1 MKGRTACIPCIMK
14 QAYNT
19 AIRTTKDEKII
30 REILDKTADYVKKI
44 DLEKTPAD
52 LSNFVY
58 RITSQ
63 ITGIKD
69 PYKEDKR
76 KFNDICLGLY
86 PKIKKEIYSTDDP
99 LHYAIKASI
108 YGNLI
113 DLGIGLTFDIEKDI
127 LRIFSEELTVDDY
140 DLFKKYLKEGTKK
153 ILILGDNAGEIVFDK
168 LLVENLIENHDVTYV
183 VKKGPIINDSTM
195 EDAEYTGMKAV
206 VNVIDT
212 GSDGIG
218 VKWDEASDTFINHFD
233 SADIILSKG
242 QGNFETVSGR
252 SNNIFFMLRA
262 KCDSVAKELGVLFGD
277 IVFKHNP
284 LFKMD

>member
-1 MKGRTACIPCIMK
+1 MKGTTACIPCIMK

-19 AIRTTKDEKII
+19 AIRTTNDERVI
-30 REILDKTADYVKKI
+30 REILDKTADYVKKVN
-44 DLEKTPAD
+44 LEETPAD
-52 LSNFVY
+52 LSNYVY
-58 RITSQ
+58 KVTRE

-69 PYKEDKR
+69 PYAKDKR
-76 KFNDICLGLY
+76 TFNDICLGLY
-86 PKIKKEIYSTDDP
+86 DTIKKEIDKTDEP

-113 DLGIGLTFDIEKDI
+113 DLGIGLKFDIEKDI
-127 LRIFSEELTVDDY
+127 MKIFSEKLTVDDY
-140 DLFKKYLKEGTKK
+140 TLYQRYLSGGRKN
-153 ILILGDNAGEIVFDK
+153 ILILGDNAGEIVFDR
-168 LLVENLIENHDVTYV
+168 LLVEKLVENNDVTYV

-195 EDAEYTGMKAV
+195 EDAEYTGMTKV
-206 VNVIDT
+206 TKVIDT

-218 VKWDEASDTFINHFD
+218 VKWDEASDMFVNHFN

-252 SNNIFFMLRA
+252 PQNIFFMLRA
-262 KCDSVAKELGVLFGD
+262 KCDSVAEELGVKFGD

-284 LFKMD
+284 LHNE